1 MKRKEGL
8 EELVKN
14 FDYELDNEEGIGHSN
29 DWYNVHI
36 NMLYNELCEIR
47 DTMFVFGE
55 VEKEWEKR
63 AEFKLISYSRVRS
76 IIYNALPYKVIMGLS
91 KIFVGT
97 KEFSLEKTINVISQ
111 RDVYKQK
118 KKVREAVE
126 NIRSFLNDSIMVK
139 NVTEYRDNFFGHL
152 DASCAMSDIRISPS
166 EAMQYISI
174 SDVDKGIELIGNL
187 YKECFG
193 IELKETQ
200 NSIEIEDIIQ
210 TFFGCSKR

>member
-1 MKRKEGL
+1 
-8 EELVKN
+8 
-14 FDYELDNEEGIGHSN
+14 
-29 DWYNVHI
+29 
-36 NMLYNELCEIR
+36 
-47 DTMFVFGE
+47 
-55 VEKEWEKR
+55 
-63 AEFKLISYSRVRS
+63 
-76 IIYNALPYKVIMGLS
+76 MGLS

-111 RDVYKQK
+111 RGVYKQK

-126 NIRSFLNDSIMVK
+126 NIRSFLNDNIMVK
-139 NVTEYRDNFFGHL
+139 NVTEYRDNFFGYL

-210 TFFGCSKR
+210 TFFWM

>member
-1 MKRKEGL
+1 MKRKEGI
-8 EELVKN
+8 EGLVKN

-36 NMLYNELCEIR
+36 SMLYNELCEIR
-47 DTMFVFGE
+47 DTLFVFGE

-126 NIRSFLNDSIMVK
+126 DIRSFLNDSIMVK

-210 TFFGCSKR
+210 TFFWM